1 MAKQMK
7 RWELSAPGMA
17 NLHLEQADRPVPGL
31 GEVLVKVGAVS
42 LNYRDG
48 AIVDGTMAGLSKGV
62 MIPGSEIAGEI
73 VALGP
78 GVTRFS
84 VGDRVITNDI
94 VAWVDGP
101 RPPENTNFAAI
112 MGRLS
117 EYAVVPAEMLSASPK
132 TLDAIGASTL
142 PVAAL
147 TSWFAVVELGLVR
160 AGQTIVVQGTGGVS
174 LFALQFA
181 VAHGARVIVTSSSD
195 EKISRV
201 LALGA
206 SDGIN
211 RAEHPE
217 WQRVVLKLTD
227 GRGADHILEMAGGDN
242 LARSVE
248 AVGLGGRISII
259 GLLEDRELR
268 APIMPILTRRV
279 TLAGIGVGHR
289 RALEDMVRA
298 VDRLQIKPV
307 IDAVYSFHE
316 APQAFAHLKRGPFGK
331 IVIRINN

>member
-1 MAKQMK
+1 
-7 RWELSAPGMA
+7 
-17 NLHLEQADRPVPGL
+17 
-31 GEVLVKVGAVS
+31 VLVKVGAVS

-48 AIVDGTMAGLSKGV
+48 AIVDGTMSALTDGV
-62 MIPGSEIAGEI
+62 LIPGSEIAGEI
-73 VALGP
+73 VASGP

-94 VAWVDGP
+94 VTWVDGP
-101 RPPENTNFAAI
+101 RPPENTNSAAI

-117 EYAVVPAEMLSASPK
+117 EYAVVPVEILSASPR
-132 TLDAIGASTL
+132 TLNTIGASTL

-147 TSWFAVVELGLVR
+147 TAWFAVVELGHIY

-174 LFALQFA
+174 LFAVQFA
-181 VAHGARVIVTSSSD
+181 AAHGARVIVTSSND
-195 EKISRV
+195 DKIARV

-211 RAEHPE
+211 RTEHPE
-217 WQRVVLKLTD
+217 WQRVVLELTD

-259 GLLEDRELR
+259 GLLDDRELR
-268 APIMPILTRRV
+268 APILPILMRRV
-279 TLAGIGVGHR
+279 TLAGIGVCHR

-307 IDAVYSFHE
+307 IDMVYGFHE

-331 IVIRINN
+331 VVIRVNI